1 MKTFNPNQFQLK
13 LEKPFVPKP
22 EAHFLVNEIA
32 GKLIS
37 ENPISED
44 DKNFIH
50 DLFIELQ
57 NDSNREIVESLF
69 KIRDEGFMNH
79 TQLGIIGCYFMI
91 SHQIG
96 PDDKGLLDRL
106 ISHDI
111 SVEDFKNITKDI
123 SIPEFTRNY
132 IDHVYESIKSK
143 LPEKLLEPQINTLG
157 TI

>member
-32 GKLIS
+32 GKLIL
-37 ENPISED
+37 ENSISED

-79 TQLGIIGCYFMI
+79 TQLGIVGCYFMI
-91 SHQIG
+91 SNQIG
-96 PDDKGLLDRL
+96 PNDNKLLDQF

-143 LPEKLLEPQINTLG
+143 LPEKLTEPQINTLG